1 MKTCCFTGPRS
12 HKLNFINGEDDA
24 QFKNLVIRINKEI
37 EKLYARG
44 IRVFMSG
51 MAEGVDTICA
61 EAVLALKALYNDVS
75 LVAVLPYNH
84 KASGRSLTEK
94 KRFFKILENADSVVT
109 LQENYSP
116 DCYYKRNEYMV
127 DNSDM
132 LLAVYS
138 ESGGTAYTINYA
150 AKKNKPIKICP
161 QKLL

>member
-12 HKLNFINGEDDA
+12 HKLNFSNGEDDEH
-24 QFKNLVIRINKEI
+24 FKSLKRRIKEEI
-37 EKLYARG
+37 EKLYMRG
-44 IRVFMSG
+44 IRIFMSG

-61 EAVLALKALYNDVS
+61 EAVLALKASYSDVS

-84 KASGRSLTEK
+84 KAAGRSATEK
-94 KRFFKILENADSVVT
+94 KRFFEILENADSVVI

-132 LLAVYS
+132 LFAVYS

-161 QKLL
+161 QKQL